1 MYQQLDNLLYAE
13 TTVDSW
19 YDDGCVIAT
28 EILEDFKLGDWD
40 ILSREV
46 LSKPLSWQKKLAYCL
61 DSTRERHEFEL
72 LLSLLTVEDRE
83 LLEICIDTLRSYT
96 SPEYKQR
103 LMHEPLLLERVA
115 TVLSG
120 AGIAERRVL
129 EDFLRGLI
137 IWPDSEGCT

>member
-1 MYQQLDNLLYAE
+1 MYKQLDHLLSAE

-28 EILEDFKLGDWD
+28 EILEGFNPDDWH
-40 ILSREV
+40 ILSREAW
-46 LSKPLSWQKKLAYCL
+46 SKPLNWQKKLAYCL
-61 DSTRERHEFEL
+61 DSTREMHEFEL
-72 LLSLLTVEDRE
+72 LLSLMTIEDRE
-83 LLEICIDTLRSYT
+83 LFVICIDTLRSYT
-96 SPEYKQR
+96 SPEHKQR

-115 TVLSG
+115 AALSG

-137 IWPDSEGCT
+137 I

>member
-1 MYQQLDNLLYAE
+1 MYKELDNLLSAE

-19 YDDGCVIAT
+19 YDDGCVIAI
-28 EILEDFKLGDWD
+28 EILGDFNPDDWD
-40 ILSREV
+40 FLSRAAW
-46 LSKPLSWQKKLAYCL
+46 SKPLNWQKKLAYCL
-61 DSTRERHEFEL
+61 DSTQQIHGFEL
-72 LLSLLTVEDRE
+72 LISLLTVGDRE
-83 LLEICIDTLRSYT
+83 LFEICIDTLRSYT

-103 LMHEPLLLERVA
+103 LIHEPLLLERVA

>member
-1 MYQQLDNLLYAE
+1 MYKQLDNLLSAE

-28 EILEDFKLGDWD
+28 EILEGFKPDDWD

-46 LSKPLSWQKKLAYCL
+46 LSKPLNWQKKLAYCL
-61 DSTRERHEFEL
+61 DSTREMHEFEL
-72 LLSLLTVEDRE
+72 LISLLTVEDRE
-83 LLEICIDTLRSYT
+83 LFEICIDTLRSYT
-96 SPEYKQR
+96 SPDHKQR
-103 LMHEPLLLERVA
+103 LMDEPLLLERMDGA
-115 TVLSG
+115 LSG

-137 IWPDSEGCT
+137 I